1 MADFEKTNKR
11 TFQVELPAWITEK
24 SKAESMTTK
33 KSSVHFLRK
42 TINAIASVFQNEV
55 FDEKY
60 ARSRGMLQSIDARV
74 KLIVFLIYIIYCG
87 LTHNTISL
95 IFLSFIA
102 LIFAKFSGLSMK
114 NFVVR
119 VWLILPVIIF
129 ILSIPA
135 ATNLIISGTPVLYL
149 FKAQQISF
157 IGIHFP
163 NSLYF
168 SSQGIGVILKT
179 AIRVGASYSFGY
191 LLVMT
196 TRWSSLSSALSVLR
210 VPKLIIS
217 ILNMTYR
224 YIFLLSKISLE
235 MFEARFLRTVG
246 ATNNK
251 SNRDFISNRMSF
263 LFIKSSYLSD
273 EIYSSMRCRGYTGE
287 YNSLTPP
294 KINKIDKLWIFNNL
308 VIVLIVVIG
317 EILF

>member
-1 MADFEKTNKR
+1 MDDFEKIKVPSVSKNI
-11 TFQVELPAWITEK
+11 PPWMTEK
-24 SKAESMTTK
+24 NKAEKETSK
-33 KSSVHFLRK
+33 KSSIHFLRK
-42 TINAIASVFQNEV
+42 TIKTITNVFQNEV

-60 ARSRGMLQSIDARV
+60 ARARGMLQSIDARV
-74 KLIVFLIYIIYCG
+74 KLIIFLAYIIYCG
-87 LTHNTISL
+87 LTQNIISL

-102 LIFAKFSGLSMK
+102 LIYAKFSRLSIK
-114 NFVVR
+114 SFVVR

-135 ATNLIISGTPVLYL
+135 ATNFIISGTPL
-149 FKAQQISF
+149 FYIYKAQQISF
-157 IGIHFP
+157 LGVHLP
-163 NSLYF
+163 SNLYF
-168 SSQGIGVILKT
+168 SVQGIYVIFKT
-179 AIRVGASYSFGY
+179 AIRVGASFSFGY

-196 TRWSSLSSALSVLR
+196 TRWSSLSGALSVLR

-224 YIFLLSKISLE
+224 YIFLLSKISLQ

-246 ATNNK
+246 EINNK

-263 LFIKSSYLSD
+263 LLIKASYLSD
-273 EIYSSMRCRGYTGE
+273 EIYSAMRCRCYTGE
-287 YNSLTPP
+287 YSTLTPP